1 LRRDLKWKTWLILFL
16 VFFAFIYAVAPQY
29 SQKLKDSFFKGQD
42 PIRKGLDLKG
52 GIEVIL
58 APDYRAEGRVLA
70 QVMNE
75 ILKSVNSLGVQGAEA
90 RLLGRAENNRY
101 DGLIF
106 TFKSAEDANRVLR
119 SAVIKREFEWRSGIE
134 SKKLL
139 LKVEAVDGNPRA
151 LQVLV
156 SEDPANFPHDALY
169 QAKVIISNRVNAS
182 GLAETDVRYD
192 EKNGRI
198 QVQLPGVQSQEEADQ
213 LIRSTGRLNFRLN
226 GRIVMFGSDLKD
238 AMAQFDPSQGAPVI
252 QFEFGRLGA
261 KQFAD
266 ITSENVGNVLA
277 MYLDEELLME
287 PVINEPITGGKGIIT
302 LRGGTSLEEARNY
315 AILMKSGALPISLRT
330 VQMTQ
335 VAPTLGSETVRQSVV
350 AGIFG
355 IILVILF
362 MAIFYSLPGLL
373 ADAAL
378 VIYAVLFLGVFALCR
393 GVLTLPGVAGLI
405 LSIGMAV
412 DANIIILERI
422 KDEIRAGKRMRPALE
437 AGFDRA
443 FWTIVDSNVTTLIVG
458 VVLMIFGTG
467 AVKGF
472 AVTLNL
478 GILISMF
485 TVLVVSRLFLELA
498 IDKHPDKY
506 LKYFWAK
513 GVK

>member
-1 LRRDLKWKTWLILFL
+1 MRRDLKWKTWLILFL
-16 VFFAFIYAVAPQY
+16 VFFAFVYAIAPQY
-29 SQKLKDSFFKGQD
+29 SQELKARFFKGQD

-70 QVMNE
+70 QVMGSL
-75 ILKSVNSLGVQGAEA
+75 LKSISSLDVPGPEA

-101 DGLIF
+101 DGLVF

-119 SAVIKREFEWRSGIE
+119 SGVIKREFDWKSGIE

-139 LKVEAVDGNPRA
+139 LKVRTVAENPQV
-151 LQVLV
+151 LQVYV
-156 SEDPANFPHDALY
+156 SEDPANFPTDALY

-226 GRIVMFGSDLKD
+226 GKIVMFGSDLKD
-238 AMAQFDPSQGAPVI
+238 AMAQYDPAQGAPII

-287 PVINEPITGGKGIIT
+287 PVINEPITGGKGVIT
-302 LRGGTSLEEARNY
+302 LGRGASVEDARNY

-350 AGIFG
+350 AGIIG

-362 MAIFYSLPGLL
+362 MLFFYGLPGLL
-373 ADAAL
+373 ADVAL
-378 VIYAVLFLGVFALCR
+378 VIYAVLFLGVFALFR

-412 DANIIILERI
+412 DANIIIYERI
-422 KDEIRAGKRMRPALE
+422 KDEIRSGKRMRPALH

-443 FWTIVDSNVTTLIVG
+443 LWTIVDSNVTTLIVA

-472 AVTLNL
+472 AVTLSL

-485 TVLVVSRLFLELA
+485 TVLVVTKLFLELA
-498 IDKHPDKY
+498 IDKNPDRY